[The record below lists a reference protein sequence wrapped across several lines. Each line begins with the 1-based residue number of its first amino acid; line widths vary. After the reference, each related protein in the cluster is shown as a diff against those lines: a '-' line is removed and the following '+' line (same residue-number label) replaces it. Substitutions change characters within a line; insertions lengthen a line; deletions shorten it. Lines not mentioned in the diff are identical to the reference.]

1 MTEKLFNCVRY
12 MHGIPYRMHCSVT
25 IHRYGNV
32 RYRYGTI
39 QYLVDAGVNLHCVD
53 ETEGKQLD
61 IVVVR
66 IICKSS
72 GLFKLVKLDC

>member
-1 MTEKLFNCVRY
+1 
-12 MHGIPYRMHCSVT
+12 MHGIPYRINCIVTYRSVP
-25 IHRYGNV
+25 NV
-32 RYRYGTI
+32 RYGTI

-66 IICKSS
+66 II
-72 GLFKLVKLDC
+72 